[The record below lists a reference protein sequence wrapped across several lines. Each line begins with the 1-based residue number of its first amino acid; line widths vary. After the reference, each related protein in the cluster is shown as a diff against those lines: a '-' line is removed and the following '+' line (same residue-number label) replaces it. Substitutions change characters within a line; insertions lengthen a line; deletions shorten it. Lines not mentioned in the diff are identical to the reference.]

1 MRTLL
6 HVGSMVW
13 VVVLTCLFVA
23 EIPNVSEE
31 LTLFGLFTLSLAL
44 L

>member
-1 MRTLL
+1 MKPFIHL
-6 HVGSMVW
+6 GSMIL